1 MFLIEFKAVYP
12 YTVSWISDHVHNQKT
27 DQSSKVTHWLSTESG
42 DNIKKLHKSMT
53 RRPTCLAHGGMDD
66 QLYSKNNIDVRNHVE
81 ARSSFNQLKF
91 HALIVFL
98 PDVLTSHQELKYNL
112 NINYYSEEFSLS

>member
-1 MFLIEFKAVYP
+1 MNWRH
-12 YTVSWISDHVHNQKT
+12 TG
-27 DQSSKVTHWLSTESG
+27 LS
-42 DNIKKLHKSMT
+42 
-53 RRPTCLAHGGMDD
+53 HGGLGT
-66 QLYSKNNIDVRNHVE
+66 QLSYKNNISASNHVE